1 MAESRREAGRRH
13 RGGRYAV
20 HQFEDQPL
28 EKRVDVFGRAVFGLI
43 LATLLSGLFLSGY
56 FIKNF
61 NHFFGV
67 SYLQSDVL
75 SQLGELDSALAS
87 YVHYQDEE
95 VRAQIGEKLDLAEE
109 KLQQFKEEQ
118 TFMDEEQWMLTRAI
132 LKTGE
137 TYRESIRALLD
148 MPSTEPQTQEF
159 YIRYY
164 ETLEIG
170 EYVDTYLSQLIQL
183 TLQGGRE
190 EYIRQSGLLWW
201 MLVVSAMF
209 LVAAL
214 GLLIHFRN
222 WIGREIVTPVLA
234 LADASRTLVSRNM
247 DIPDLEVRSGNE
259 IGELTAHFNKMK
271 EDCRSL
277 IRTQAERANLAKNL
291 FEENIRRIDA
301 EKQLS
306 VTRFAMLRSQ
316 INPHF
321 LFNTLNLIAQT
332 ANQEQARETMSLL
345 KRLSDL
351 LRYNLY
357 NTRDQVLLR
366 QELEVLRSYMYI
378 QESRFRDRLLF
389 WVECDVDTDMVRI
402 PSFTLQPLVENAISH
417 GIAPRQEGGL
427 VRVKITQR
435 PGWVRI
441 AVTDNGV
448 GMDPERLR
456 AVRRGDMAAV
466 ETAAVPETAVE
477 AAVGPETAV
486 DAVVDAAACNDTDVT
501 GAASGSA
508 SVSDCER
515 QTACRLGTDS
525 QEIKH
530 SGIGIDNVRNR
541 LLLLYPK
548 GQFRIYSR
556 QGWGTSIVI
565 RFPLTDQDQ
574 KEDG

>member
-1 MAESRREAGRRH
+1 MADRGEKNGREYKKSA
-13 RGGRYAV
+13 YKA

-28 EKRVDVFGRAVFGLI
+28 EKRVDVFGRLVFGLI
-43 LATLLSGLFLSGY
+43 LATLLTGLFVSGY
-56 FIKNF
+56 FIMNF

-95 VRAQIGEKLDLAEE
+95 MREQILEKLDLAEE
-109 KLQQFKEEQ
+109 KLQQFKAEQ
-118 TFMDEEQWMLTRAI
+118 IYMDEEQWMLTRAI

-137 TYRESIRALLD
+137 TYRESICALLE
-148 MPSTEPQTQEF
+148 MPPTEPQTQEF

-170 EYVDTYLSQLIQL
+170 EYVDSYLSQLIQL

-190 EYIRQSGLLWW
+190 EYLRQSGLLRW
-201 MLVVSAMF
+201 MLVASAML
-209 LVAAL
+209 LVASL
-214 GLLIHFRN
+214 GLIIHFRN
-222 WIGREIVTPVLA
+222 WIGREIVRPVLA

-247 DIPDLEVRSGNE
+247 DIPDLEVKSGNE

-277 IRTQAERANLAKNL
+277 IRTQAERANLARNL

-332 ANQEQARETMSLL
+332 AHQEKAEETGSLL

-366 QELEVLRSYMYI
+366 QELEVLRSYLYI

-389 WVECDVDTDMVRI
+389 WVECDVDQDMVKI
-402 PSFTLQPLVENAISH
+402 PSFMLQPLVENAISH

-427 VRVKITQR
+427 VRVKITKNQ
-435 PGWVRI
+435 GWIRI

-448 GMDPERLR
+448 GMDGKTLQALR
-456 AVRRGDMAAV
+456 C
-466 ETAAVPETAVE
+466 
-477 AAVGPETAV
+477 GPAGE
-486 DAVVDAAACNDTDVT
+486 N
-501 GAASGSA
+501 
-508 SVSDCER
+508 
-515 QTACRLGTDS
+515 GTEGEES
-525 QEIKH
+525 PKIRT
-530 SGIGIDNVRNR
+530 GIGINNVRNR
-541 LLLLYPK
+541 LMLLYPNAWFQILSK
-548 GQFRIYSR
+548 K
-556 QGWGTSIVI
+556 GWGTSIII
-565 RFPLTDQDQ
+565 RFPLTDTDDM
-574 KEDG
+574 EEG

>member
-1 MAESRREAGRRH
+1 MKSYRETSYRPR
-13 RGGRYAV
+13 
-20 HQFEDQPL
+20 QFEDQPL

-43 LATLLSGLFLSGY
+43 LATLLSGLLVFGY

-95 VRAQIGEKLDLAEE
+95 VQAQILEKLDLAEE
-109 KLQQFKEEQ
+109 KLRQFEDEQ
-118 TFMDEEQWMLTRAI
+118 TYMDEEQWMLTRAI

-137 TYRESIRALLD
+137 TYRESVRALLD
-148 MPSTEPQTQEF
+148 MPSTEPPTQEF
-159 YIRYY
+159 YICYY

-170 EYVDTYLSQLIQL
+170 EYVDAYLSQLIQL

-201 MLVVSAMF
+201 MLAVSAMLF
-209 LVAAL
+209 VGAL
-214 GLLIHFRN
+214 GLIIHFRN

-234 LADASRTLVSRNM
+234 LADASGTLVSRNM

-277 IRTQAERANLAKNL
+277 IRTQAERANLAKDL

-306 VTRFAMLRSQ
+306 VTRFAMLKSQ

-321 LFNTLNLIAQT
+321 LFNTLNLITQT
-332 ANQEQARETMSLL
+332 ANQERAGETQNLL

-357 NTRDQVLLR
+357 NTRNQVPLR

-389 WVECDVDTDMVRI
+389 WVECDADTELVRI

-417 GIAPRQEGGL
+417 GLTPRQEGGL
-427 VRVKITQR
+427 VRVKITQKN
-435 PGWVRI
+435 GWVRI

-448 GMDPERLR
+448 GMEPGRLR
-456 AVRRGDMAAV
+456 ELRSGDGALFGVAETYGTAPDGCSRKDSHEETKKQEMRR
-466 ETAAVPETAVE
+466 
-477 AAVGPETAV
+477 
-486 DAVVDAAACNDTDVT
+486 
-501 GAASGSA
+501 
-508 SVSDCER
+508 
-515 QTACRLGTDS
+515 
-525 QEIKH
+525 
-530 SGIGIDNVRNR
+530 SGIGINNVRNR
-541 LLLLYPK
+541 LFLLYPE
-548 GQFRIYSR
+548 GQFRIFSKR
-556 QGWGTSIVI
+556 DQGTSIVI
-565 RFPLTDQDQ
+565 RFPLTDTD
-574 KEDG
+574 KGEE

>member
-1 MAESRREAGRRH
+1 MTDREQTAGHGHRHKYRESSYRS
-13 RGGRYAV
+13 
-20 HQFEDQPL
+20 HQFENQPL

-43 LATLLSGLFLSGY
+43 LATLLSGLFVFGY
-56 FIKNF
+56 FIRNF

-67 SYLQSDVL
+67 SYLQSGVL

-95 VRAQIGEKLDLAEE
+95 VRIQILEKLKLAEE
-109 KLQQFKEEQ
+109 KLQQFKDEQ
-118 TFMDEEQWMLTRAI
+118 TFMDEEQWMLARAI

-137 TYRESIRALLD
+137 TYRESVRALLD
-148 MPSTEPQTQEF
+148 MPLTEPLTQEF

-190 EYIRQSGLLWW
+190 EYIRQSGRLWW
-201 MLVVSAMF
+201 LLAVSAILF
-209 LVAAL
+209 LGAL
-214 GLLIHFRN
+214 GVIVHFRK

-259 IGELTAHFNKMK
+259 IGELTEHFNKMK
-271 EDCRSL
+271 KDCRSL
-277 IRTQAERANLAKNL
+277 IRSQAERANLAKNL

-306 VTRFAMLRSQ
+306 LTRFAMLKSQ
-316 INPHF
+316 MNPHF

-332 ANQEQARETMSLL
+332 ANQEQAGETSGLL

-357 NTRDQVLLR
+357 NTRDQVSLR

-389 WVECDVDTDMVRI
+389 WVECETDTDMVRI

-427 VRVKITQR
+427 VRVKITQKNR
-435 PGWVRI
+435 WIRI

-448 GMDPERLR
+448 GMGQERLR
-456 AVRRGDMAAV
+456 ELRKGEEEAFGKMAGYGKKPDNDGRGCSRA
-466 ETAAVPETAVE
+466 
-477 AAVGPETAV
+477 
-486 DAVVDAAACNDTDVT
+486 
-501 GAASGSA
+501 GAE
-508 SVSDCER
+508 D
-515 QTACRLGTDS
+515 
-525 QEIKH
+525 QEMKH
-530 SGIGIDNVRNR
+530 SGIGVNNVRNR
-541 LLLLYPK
+541 LFLLYPDGK
-548 GQFRIYSR
+548 FLIFSK
-556 QGWGTSIVI
+556 QGWGTSVVI
-565 RFPLTDQDQ
+565 RFPLIDTD
-574 KEDG
+574 DGEE

>member
-1 MAESRREAGRRH
+1 MADKRQKVRCGH
-13 RGGRYAV
+13 RDMSYRAR
-20 HQFEDQPL
+20 QFEDQPL
-28 EKRVDVFGRAVFGLI
+28 EKRVEVFGRAVFGLI
-43 LATLLSGLFLSGY
+43 LATLLAGLFVSGY

-75 SQLGELDSALAS
+75 SQLGELDGALAS
-87 YVHYQDEE
+87 YLHYQDEE
-95 VRAQIGEKLDLAEE
+95 VRGQILEKLDLAGE
-109 KLQQFKEEQ
+109 KLQLFKDEQ
-118 TFMDEEQWMLTRAI
+118 TFMDEEQWMLARAI

-148 MPSTEPQTQEF
+148 MPVTEPLTQEF

-164 ETLEIG
+164 ETVEIG

-183 TLQGGRE
+183 TLQGGRA
-190 EYIRQSGLLWW
+190 EYIRQSGFLWW
-201 MLVVSAMF
+201 MLVVSAM
-209 LVAAL
+209 
-214 GLLIHFRN
+214 LLIGSLGVILHFRN

-247 DIPDLEVRSGNE
+247 DIPDLEVKSGNE

-277 IRTQAERANLAKNL
+277 IRTQAERADLARNL
-291 FEENIRRIDA
+291 FEENIRRMDA
-301 EKQLS
+301 EKRLS

-332 ANQEQARETMSLL
+332 ANQEQAGETAGLL

-357 NTRDQVLLR
+357 NTRDQVLLS

-389 WVECDVDTDMVRI
+389 WVECDVDADRVKV

-427 VRVKITQR
+427 VRVKITQKQE
-435 PGWVRI
+435 WIRI

-448 GMDPERLR
+448 GMEAGRLQALRCASRDADGTEDGYGKDFDGGSR
-456 AVRRGDMAAV
+456 ADDGNGGDNR
-466 ETAAVPETAVE
+466 
-477 AAVGPETAV
+477 
-486 DAVVDAAACNDTDVT
+486 D
-501 GAASGSA
+501 
-508 SVSDCER
+508 
-515 QTACRLGTDS
+515 
-525 QEIKH
+525 IKQ
-530 SGIGIDNVRNR
+530 SGIGISNVKNR

-548 GQFRIYSR
+548 GQFRIFSKA
-556 QGWGTSIVI
+556 GWGTSVVI
-565 RFPLTDQDQ
+565 RFPLCDMDHG
-574 KEDG
+574 EEE